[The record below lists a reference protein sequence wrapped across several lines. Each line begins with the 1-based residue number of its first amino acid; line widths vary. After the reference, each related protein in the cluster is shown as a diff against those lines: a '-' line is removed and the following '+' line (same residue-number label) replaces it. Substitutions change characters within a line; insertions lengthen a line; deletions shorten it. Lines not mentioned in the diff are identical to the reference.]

1 MRYKILFSFL
11 IVLISFRLPA
21 QQPTDKRQIRI
32 ADTLTQQEKANRYPV
47 ILRTELDSLI
57 KLYHVAEPQQLQQP
71 IKELVT
77 EKIPV
82 WIWLILVVPL
92 FGIAALL
99 YLLFT
104 KQRLFSKKM
113 DETKRLLQEAE
124 FAAIAPDTPPPGKPS
139 KALDKRIQALNTELD
154 KLKKDNEGLQQL
166 VTSYE
171 TVKQQITASYKIR
184 NYPGYDK
191 EKTEEELLQGLLNT
205 EKSVALYA
213 YEHFLKPVIA
223 IADANKNNPARVS
236 KEDREKLVELL
247 ISLSLLYTEYLYLRV
262 NELSVGGNMIAR
274 IQGLSNGNRLDTIL
288 MKQLNKEHG
297 SRALVLR
304 MILDK
309 MDIQKLSYPVFDET
323 NLNLS

>member
-1 MRYKILFSFL
+1 MRYKLLFSFFFVIMTFNL
-11 IVLISFRLPA
+11 LAQPA
-21 QQPTDKRQIRI
+21 DKRLIRI
-32 ADTLTQQEKANRYPV
+32 ADTLTQQEKTNRYPV
-47 ILRTELDSLI
+47 ILRTELDSLV
-57 KLYHVAEPQQLQQP
+57 KLYHVPEQLQLQP
-71 IKELVT
+71 AVKELVT

-104 KQRLFSKKM
+104 KQRLFAKKM
-113 DETKRLLQEAE
+113 DETKRLFQEAE
-124 FAAIAPDTPPPGKPS
+124 FAAIAPDTTTPAKPS
-139 KALDKRIQALNTELD
+139 KVLDKRIQALNTELD

-171 TVKQQITASYKIR
+171 VVKQQITSSYKIR

>member
-1 MRYKILFSFL
+1 MRYKILFCFL
-11 IVLISFRLPA
+11 FLATVIQLPA
-21 QQPTDKRQIRI
+21 QVDKRQIRI
-32 ADTLTQQEKANRYPV
+32 EDTLTKDEKNTRYPV
-47 ILRTELDSLI
+47 ITKSELDSLI
-57 KLYHVAEPQQLQQP
+57 KIFHTEPQQQQVQP
-71 IKELVT
+71 VKELVT

-92 FGIAALL
+92 FAIAALL

-104 KQRLFSKKM
+104 KQRLFARKM
-113 DETKRLLQEAE
+113 DETKKLLQEAE
-124 FAAIAPDTPPPGKPS
+124 FAAIAPDTANPGKSS
-139 KALDKRIQALNTELD
+139 KAVDKKIQVLNAELE
-154 KLKKDNEGLQQL
+154 KLKKENEGLRQL
-166 VTSYE
+166 VSSYE
-171 TVKQQITASYKIR
+171 SVKQQITGSYKIR

-191 EKTEEELLQGLLNT
+191 EKSEDELLHGLLHT

-236 KEDREKLVELL
+236 KEDREKLMELL
-247 ISLSLLYTEYLYLRV
+247 VSLALLYSEYLYLRV

-274 IQGLSNGNRLDTIL
+274 IQGLSNGNRLDTVL

>member
-1 MRYKILFSFL
+1 
-11 IVLISFRLPA
+11 
-21 QQPTDKRQIRI
+21 
-32 ADTLTQQEKANRYPV
+32 
-47 ILRTELDSLI
+47 
-57 KLYHVAEPQQLQQP
+57 
-71 IKELVT
+71 
-77 EKIPV
+77 
-82 WIWLILVVPL
+82 
-92 FGIAALL
+92 
-99 YLLFT
+99 
-104 KQRLFSKKM
+104 
-113 DETKRLLQEAE
+113 
-124 FAAIAPDTPPPGKPS
+124 
-139 KALDKRIQALNTELD
+139 
-154 KLKKDNEGLQQL
+154 
-166 VTSYE
+166 
-171 TVKQQITASYKIR
+171 VKQQITASYKIR

-236 KEDREKLVELL
+236 KEDREKLIELL